1 MFKVWD
7 FQEVGFLGCE
17 KLGMSDVCFVRYS
30 ECGMF
35 RIWGFWRNV
44 GCSRVKMIWDA
55 GCSGCWMFQM

>member
-1 MFKVWD
+1 MFALCD
-7 FQEVGFLGCE
+7 IQDVGCSVGGL
-17 KLGMSDVCFVRYS
+17 
-30 ECGMF
+30 F